1 MSEEEIT
8 YYAITGRGKTVEDPR
23 GIVRRRRSPEIGILD
38 EALHR
43 DLQWHRTGIIVEWK
57 NASFADELE
66 EVSEERAMQIVE
78 AFRAGGPY

>member
-1 MSEEEIT
+1 MPGEEVQ
-8 YYAITGRGKTVEDPR
+8 YYAITGRGKTVDDPH

-57 NASFADELE
+57 NSSFADELE
-66 EVSEERAMQIVE
+66 EVSEERAMQIIE
-78 AFRAGGPY
+78 HIRAGGPY